1 MVELLEGHPSLL
13 TTKVMKRYRDH
24 LGDRYTE
31 LKKSVIL
38 LISSKRQT
46 NNFLS
51 GSSSSAQ
58 KTENPQTE
66 IFDEDSHNASSIVP
80 VRVEKVEKLH
90 GSLQTEVR
98 IATPTV
104 IFEGLESQNAPTVS
118 KSSISHYLFVYYRLI
133 SKFIE
138 YRV

>member
-13 TTKVMKRYRDH
+13 TAKVMKRYRDH
-24 LGDRYTE
+24 LGERYTE
-31 LKKSVIL
+31 LKKNVIL

-51 GSSSSAQ
+51 GSVSSAQ
-58 KTENPQTE
+58 KTENPQSE
-66 IFDEDSHNASSIVP
+66 IFYEDSHNASSIAP
-80 VRVEKVEKLH
+80 VRVEKLH

-118 KSSISHYLFVYYRLI
+118 RT
-133 SKFIE
+133 
-138 YRV
+138 

>member
-1 MVELLEGHPSLL
+1 MVDLLEGHPSML

-24 LGDRYTE
+24 LGERYTE

-51 GSSSSAQ
+51 GSVGSAQ
-58 KTENPQTE
+58 KTENPQAE
-66 IFDEDSHNASSIVP
+66 IFDEDSHNIASNIIP
-80 VRVEKVEKLH
+80 ARVEKLH

-118 KSSISHYLFVYYRLI
+118 NPFPVISFCLLLFDIKV
-133 SKFIE
+133 